1 MVPVLLEFIEAVM
14 RCPEYGS
21 PAFEAALTEANAGV
35 LPPLLA
41 EPGPTAAGEGVSV
54 VDSILVTA
62 EIAHYLQHHPDAADT
77 VEGIANGWLTGE
89 YARPAVEQALT
100 GLVQGG
106 LLQACIEP
114 DGTAVYSSARRA
126 PPR

>member
-1 MVPVLLEFIEAVM
+1 MVPVPLEFIEAVM

-41 EPGPTAAGEGVSV
+41 DAWPAAAGDGVSFA
-54 VDSILVTA
+54 DSILVTA
-62 EIAHYLQHHPDAADT
+62 AIAHYLQYHPDAADT
-77 VEGIANGWLTGE
+77 VAGIANGWLAGDC
-89 YARPAVEQALT
+89 ARPAVEQALT
-100 GLVQGG
+100 GLVQCG
-106 LLQACIEP
+106 LLQARIKP

-126 PPR
+126 PTR